1 MYLNTFLYMFGLDP
15 DNFVNEL
22 VEPFESDDGKT
33 IYNLNQRTDIR
44 ICPECGCLNAK
55 IQDYFY
61 TETSF
66 TTNEG
71 RPVSIRIKKV
81 RFYCKECHH

>member
-22 VEPFESDDGKT
+22 VEPFKSDDGT
-33 IYNLNQRTDIR
+33 LIYNLRQRNDIR

-55 IQDYFY
+55 IND
-61 TETSF
+61 
-66 TTNEG
+66 
-71 RPVSIRIKKV
+71 
-81 RFYCKECHH
+81 